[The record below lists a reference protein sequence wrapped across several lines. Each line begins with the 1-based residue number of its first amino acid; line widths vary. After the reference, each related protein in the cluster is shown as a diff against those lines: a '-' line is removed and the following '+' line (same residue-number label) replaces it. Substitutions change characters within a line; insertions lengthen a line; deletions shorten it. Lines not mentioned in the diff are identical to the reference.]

1 MGILKSMSRVIK
13 GILWSLVVFIG
24 LAVLLPVIFKNK
36 LVHLAKRTIN
46 ENLAAQVDFKNP
58 SLTILSSFPY
68 LRLGLDE
75 VLITGQDTFAGDTLF
90 YSPEVD
96 LSVSLKVLWNKNE
109 PVTLRRIE
117 LVQPCV
123 NLITLGDGSTN
134 FDLLETTETGTSDAP
149 SDTRFKLDKITIQ
162 EGYFNY
168 LDAQSQTRITLKGL
182 NLKSSGQ
189 YIQDIVN
196 LNNEAEIAGLEFQ
209 QGAIDY
215 LQNAVVSWKGGLTAD
230 LGQGKYTLEQNQF
243 VINALEL
250 ALNGW
255 VHLKPEN
262 TDLEFSFNAPSNDIR
277 QVMSLVPGLYQHQFA
292 DLETRGELTL
302 TGKIFGTYQE
312 HVSYPQFD
320 LQTTISDGWVKYK
333 SMPYALEGL
342 SARFLAKSLD
352 QRLEK
357 YQVQLPAFAFSLNQR
372 PIKGELNILASPN
385 DLHVKGKTNGSIKLE
400 DWQNFMPLDSTTLQG
415 TLLADLDFDFTQN
428 AVLKK
433 HYDQIKFKGQLV
445 ADDVVVKPTQSPHL
459 AVKKV
464 SAGGDAKMVNI
475 SLADLHYGR
484 SRLSGQGQI
493 SNLLALSIG
502 AWSSALINLSL
513 DAPILDLNEM
523 MAAGTGMSLPDT
535 AITISDPIP
544 PQLNIKFNAKAGQVN
559 YADYDLKNILLEGD
573 YRGDSLLLKQ
583 FSGAVNQS
591 NLNASGVLGG
601 VYAWSDGNGI
611 LTGNLKLTSSEFK
624 VDPWMSA
631 EEPNS
636 TSLSGVT
643 ENILPENTQLSIQAN
658 LGKVIYDTYI
668 LTNLKGSFQL
678 VDQILEMHAVEGQ
691 GFGGGFT
698 LDGVFDDSGQQPA
711 FNFKYDL
718 NKLAMSKLFQSSSL
732 FRKLVPIAEFLEGT
746 LSSSVV
752 MSGQLD
758 QDMNPVWD
766 EFDAA
771 GLLETF
777 NGIISKFGPL
787 EKAAKE
793 FKFPTL
799 NILKWE
805 KSKNWFTVEKG
816 AVTVN
821 PFPIRYQG
829 LEMIISGKH
838 QIDQD
843 IAYSVLFKFPR
854 EVLQKN
860 NLTAQF
866 NSGISWLAN
875 QVNQKGLN
883 VGTLD
888 TIFIQMALK
897 GNIKDPAVKFTWA
910 GDLSGKPMEEQV
922 TDQLKSVLE
931 EKKDS
936 LVKDVKKETEKIKDS
951 AITILEQKTNE
962 AVDIVSEKAKEVV
975 DSAGKVIGSK
985 AKEVIDST
993 LADKLGKAVDSTARS
1008 RIDTLLGKK
1017 GKEEVDKIKDQIK
1030 NWDPFKKKKKPEGS
1044 GNEN

>member
-1 MGILKSMSRVIK
+1 MSRILKGFLWTLGIL
-13 GILWSLVVFIG
+13 IG
-24 LAVLLPVIFKNK
+24 LAFFLPLIFKNK
-36 LVHLAKRTIN
+36 LVSLAKKTIN
-46 ENLAAQVDFKNP
+46 ENLAARVDFQDP

-68 LRLGLDE
+68 VRLGLDE
-75 VLITGQDTFAGDTLF
+75 VLITGIDTFARDTLF

-96 LSVSLKVLWNKNE
+96 LSASLKVLWKKNE

-117 LVQPCV
+117 LVQPYV
-123 NLITLGDGSTN
+123 NLITLANGSTN
-134 FDLLETTETGTSDAP
+134 FNLLETAEAGTSEESAG
-149 SDTRFKLDKITIQ
+149 TQFKLDKITIQ
-162 EGYFNY
+162 EGNFKY
-168 LDAQSQTRITLKGL
+168 LDAQSQTRLTLNGV
-182 NLKSSGQ
+182 NLQSSGQ
-189 YIQDIVN
+189 YTQDVVN
-196 LNNEAEIAGLEFQ
+196 LDNEAEIAGLDFQ

-230 LGQGKYTLEQNQF
+230 LGQDKYTLEQNQF

-255 VHLKPEN
+255 VHLKAES
-262 TDLEFSFNAPSNDIR
+262 TDLEFSFNAPSNDIK
-277 QVMSLVPGLYQHQFA
+277 QVMSLIPGLYQHQFA
-292 DLETRGELTL
+292 DLDTRGEFTL
-302 TGKIFGTYQE
+302 AGKIFGTYQE
-312 HVSYPQFD
+312 NISYPQFD
-320 LQTTISDGWVKYK
+320 LQSAISDGWVKYK
-333 SMPYALEGL
+333 SMPHALEGL
-342 SARFLAKSLD
+342 TAQLMAKSLD
-352 QRLEK
+352 QRLEN
-357 YQVQLPAFAFSLNQR
+357 YQLQLPAFAFSLNQR

-385 DLHVKGKTNGSIKLE
+385 DLHVRGKTNGSIKLE
-400 DWQNFMPLDSTTLQG
+400 DWQNFLPLDSTTLQG
-415 TLLADLDFDFTQN
+415 TIFADLDFDFTQN
-428 AVLKK
+428 AVLRKQ
-433 HYDQIKFKGQLV
+433 YDQIKFKGQLA
-445 ADDVVVKPTQSPHL
+445 ADDLKVKPLQTPHL
-459 AVKKV
+459 AVKKIT
-464 SAGGDAKMVNI
+464 AAGDAKMVNL
-475 SLADLHYGR
+475 SLEDVHYGR

-513 DAPILDLNEM
+513 DAPTLDLNEM
-523 MAAGTGMSLPDT
+523 LTADAETSIQDT
-535 AITISDPIP
+535 AISISDPIP
-544 PQLNIKFNAKAGQVN
+544 PQLNVQFKAKAGQVN
-559 YADYDLKNILLEGD
+559 YADYDLKNIQLEGE

-583 FSGAVNQS
+583 FSGIVNQS
-591 NLNASGVLGG
+591 GLNANGVLAG
-601 VYAWSDGNGI
+601 VYAWSDGNGK
-611 LTGNLKLTSSEFK
+611 LTGNLKLTSPEFK

-631 EEPNS
+631 EEPSS
-636 TSLSGVT
+636 TPAPSVA
-643 ENILPENTQLSIQAN
+643 EKILPENTQVSINTN
-658 LGKVIYDTYI
+658 LGKVTYDTYT
-668 LTNLKGSFQL
+668 LTNLKGTIQL
-678 VDQILEMHAVEGQ
+678 VNQVLEMHEIDGQ
-691 GFGGGFT
+691 GFGGAFT
-698 LDGVFDDSGQQPA
+698 LDGVFDDSGLQPA

-718 NKLAMSKLFQSSSL
+718 KKLAMAKLFQSSSM
-732 FRKLVPIAEFLEGT
+732 FRKLVPIAEFLDGT

-758 QDMNPVWD
+758 KDMNPVWD

-816 AVTVN
+816 TLIVN
-821 PFPIRYQG
+821 PFPIHYQG

-843 IAYSVLFKFPR
+843 IAYNVMFKFPR

-875 QVNQKGLN
+875 QVKQKGLN

-888 TIFIQMALK
+888 TIFIQMALN

-910 GDLSGKPMEEQV
+910 GDLSGKPMEQQV
-922 TDQLKSVLE
+922 TDQLKSAVE

-936 LVKDVKKETEKIKDS
+936 LVKDIQKETQKIKDS

-962 AVDIVSEKAKEVV
+962 AVDVVSEKAKEVV

-1008 RIDTLLGKK
+1008 KIDTLLGKK

-1030 NWDPFKKKKKPEGS
+1030 NWDPFKKKKKPEGN
-1044 GNEN
+1044 GQ